1 MCNTHSC
8 NNCSCSSSLTRLAGR
23 CNSAPNKKCKLGT
36 GERRRRRGRKS
47 LQVSWHFKRKTAK
60 PLAKER
66 ESERGEL
73 HFSRK
78 IDCSNAPD
86 LCQLNLHFFLLA
98 KRKKGNIQPP
108 FLFLSLSPIFAR
120 VYDVQTLTYLRTFA
134 CPPESTQPLLYIYIY
149 IYIYKKENACNIM
162 SLAVQRYL
170 VSDSVQFYFSVLLY
184 SFYRCRCHA
193 R

>member
-86 LCQLNLHFFLLA
+86 LWQLNLHFFFFWQNE
-98 KRKKGNIQPP
+98 KRQYSAP
-108 FLFLSLSPIFAR
+108 FPLSLPLSNFCSSVWCTNTYI
-120 VYDVQTLTYLRTFA
+120 LTYIRVSSGKYAT
-134 CPPESTQPLLYIYIY
+134 PPIYIY
-149 IYIYKKENACNIM
+149 IYI
-162 SLAVQRYL
+162 
-170 VSDSVQFYFSVLLY
+170 
-184 SFYRCRCHA
+184 
-193 R
+193 